1 MAPPHLTLSSSPLSL
16 QREFVRK
23 SLHLAAA
30 VFPVAYSFGVGRVV
44 LVWVLAATSTI
55 ALLVE
60 WLRRSNTTFAA
71 AFARTAGSLTRP
83 GERESLTGATWLALS
98 CLFAVAVLSR
108 QAAIAA
114 LWCATV
120 GDPAAT
126 IAGRLWTMGR
136 AAHDPQAG
144 RKTVVGSLAC
154 VCISFGGAWLLA
166 GYAPV
171 LAVVIAAAATVAE
184 AMPARIDDNIR
195 VIVASGAIAQL
206 LA

>member
-1 MAPPHLTLSSSPLSL
+1 VAPSHLALSGSPLSL

-30 VFPVAYSFGVGRVV
+30 VFPVAYSLGVDRAA
-44 LVWVLAATSTI
+44 LVWVLAATSII

-60 WLRRSNTTFAA
+60 WLRRSNMTFAA
-71 AFARTAGSLTRP
+71 AFARTAGTLTRP
-83 GERESLTGATWLALS
+83 TERESMTGATWLALS

-126 IAGRLWTMGR
+126 IAGRLWTMR
-136 AAHDPQAG
+136 HKARDPQPG
-144 RKTVVGSLAC
+144 RKTVAGSLAC
-154 VCISFGGAWLLA
+154 ASISFAGAWLLG
-166 GYAPV
+166 GYVPV
-171 LAVVIAAAATVAE
+171 LAVAIAAVATIAE
-184 AMPARIDDNIR
+184 GMPVRIDDNIR
-195 VIVASGAIAQL
+195 VIAASGAIAQL
-206 LA
+206 LT

>member
-1 MAPPHLTLSSSPLSL
+1 MAPSHLALNPQPLSL

-30 VFPVAYSFGVGRVV
+30 AFPVAYSLGVDRVA
-44 LVWVLAATSTI
+44 LVWALAATSAI

-60 WLRRSNTTFAA
+60 GLRRTHATFAA

-83 GERESLTGATWLALS
+83 TERQSITGATWLALS

-126 IAGRLWTMGR
+126 IAGRLWT
-136 AAHDPQAG
+136 AG
-144 RKTVVGSLAC
+144 RKAHEPHTGGKTLVGSLAC
-154 VCISFGGAWLLA
+154 ASVSFAGAWLLA
-166 GYAPV
+166 GYVPV
-171 LAVVIAAAATVAE
+171 FALAIAVAAAVAE
-184 AMPARIDDNIR
+184 GMPVRIDDNIR
-195 VIVASGAIAQL
+195 VIVASGAVAQL